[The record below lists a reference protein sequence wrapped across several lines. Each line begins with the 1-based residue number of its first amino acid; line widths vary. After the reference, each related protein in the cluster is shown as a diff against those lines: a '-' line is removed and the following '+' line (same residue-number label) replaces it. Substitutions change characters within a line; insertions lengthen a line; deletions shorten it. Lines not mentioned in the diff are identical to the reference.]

1 MKSVIIKNLMDT
13 LLALEMTMPI
23 VPSAR
28 EYTRGYE
35 NGIKYAIDMIE
46 WYDGNY
52 PKAESE

>member
-1 MKSVIIKNLMDT
+1 MDT